1 MKVRFGVFADLHTD
15 FMHDAR
21 RRVRKF
27 LTECEK
33 ENIDFAIQLGDFCPP
48 NRVHMRDKHSIL
60 ASIRKWG
67 IPFYHL
73 LGNHDV
79 DANTKKEALRFLGT
93 KERHYSFDAGE
104 VHFVILDANFF
115 ELDGT
120 YNAYEKGNYRGL
132 PKNAKLPILPPK
144 ELEWLAKDLQNA
156 AYPAVI
162 FTHQSLVES
171 RAGIKN
177 AEEFREV
184 VRKAPK
190 GVLMAV
196 CGHEHVDRLEKKED
210 VWYYCVN
217 SMSYY
222 WTGSRYKHDT
232 YPKSLTEKF
241 PKLECIFPYREPI
254 FAIIEIE
261 DDVIRIRGR
270 RTWIVGAKPA
280 ELNFVREGLED
291 KITSKIKTRTIKTGA
306 KKYENI

>member
-21 RRVRKF
+21 RRVKKF
-27 LTECEK
+27 LTAGEK

-60 ASIRKWG
+60 AYIRKCG

-79 DANTKKEALRFLGT
+79 DANTKREALKFLGT
-93 KERHYSFDAGE
+93 KQRHYSFDIGG
-104 VHFVILDANFF
+104 VHFVVLDANFF
-115 ELDGT
+115 ELSGK
-120 YNAYEKGNYRGL
+120 YFAYDKGNYRGL
-132 PKNAKLPILPPK
+132 PKEAKMPVLPPE
-144 ELEWLAKDLQNA
+144 ELKWLADDLRHA

-171 RAGIKN
+171 RAGIRN
-177 AEEFREV
+177 AEDFRKV

-196 CGHEHVDRLEKKED
+196 CGHEHVDRLEQKEGI
-210 VWYYCVN
+210 WYYCVN

-222 WTGSRYKHDT
+222 WAGGRYRHDT
-232 YPKSLTEKF
+232 YSKRLTEKF
-241 PKLECIFPYREPI
+241 PKLESIFPYREPL

-261 DDVIRIRGR
+261 DGVIRINGR

-280 ELNFVREGLED
+280 ELNFTKEGLED
-291 KITSKIKTRTIKTGA
+291 KITSKIRTRTVKA
-306 KKYENI
+306 RVK